1 MFWLGLNSIFRKY
14 CNGPF
19 LTDGGELTTSYTIE
33 NGEVK
38 MSKQELIAMIEN
50 AGFEAVERD
59 TVYYRV
65 EKVAA

>member
-14 CNGPF
+14 GNGAF
-19 LTDGGELTTSYTIE
+19 LTDVGELTTSYTIE